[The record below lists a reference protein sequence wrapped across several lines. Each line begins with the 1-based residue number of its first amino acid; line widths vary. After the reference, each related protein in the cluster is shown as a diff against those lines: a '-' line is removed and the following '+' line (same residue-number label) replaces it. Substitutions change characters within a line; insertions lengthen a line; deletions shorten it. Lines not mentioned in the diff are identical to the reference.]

1 MTTDPA
7 INVSVKKPMRNK
19 GRQSRTVLT
28 VSGRVKLLRRWWH
41 APDAGSLAPADEV
54 VDPQMNTVSV
64 GAREM
69 GCRLNNDGV
78 SFDRA
83 AANLK
88 RTAMIEMSGEQLR
101 LIVEAE
107 GICVL
112 AAQQARAIPP
122 AFQADQCVVDLRAEN
137 KTTRIYTGLDGV
149 MVPLVTEAEKV
160 TRRKQ
165 VRQKRRLSGK
175 KRRPLPARRKG
186 ANLPFKEFKTIVF
199 YDEHGKHW
207 HEVLSRKLRTQVGT
221 VVRREA
227 ARLGFRQADEKIA
240 NVDGASWIPRQ
251 LNERPDQL
259 PLDGLGL
266 DFYHLSENIHRCRRE
281 VFGKDD
287 EAGNRWAGALLHTL
301 KHDGYEQ
308 AWDQLTLWRSSLR
321 SPKKKQAADRLLNYV
336 SDRREMID
344 YPAFRERGW
353 QIGSGPTESRC
364 KTSTSRLKG
373 RGRRWDIVN
382 AEAVAALTTLEDSD
396 QWNLYWRIPDTVKT

>member
-1 MTTDPA
+1 
-7 INVSVKKPMRNK
+7 MRNK
-19 GRQSRTVLT
+19 GRQSRKVLT
-28 VSGRVKLLRRWWH
+28 VNGRVKLLRRWWH

-54 VDPQMNTVSV
+54 IDPLMNKVSV

-69 GCRLNNDGV
+69 GCRLNNDDV

-107 GICVL
+107 GRSVL

-122 AFQADQCVVDLRAEN
+122 AFQAAQCVVDPRAEK

-149 MVPLVTEAEKV
+149 MVPLVTEAEKA

-165 VRQKRRLSGK
+165 VRQKRQRSGK

-199 YDEHGKHW
+199 YDEHGEHW

-227 ARLGFRQADEKIA
+227 ERLGFRQADEKIA
-240 NVDGASWIPRQ
+240 NVDGATWIPKQ

-266 DFYHLSENIHRCRRE
+266 DFYHLSENIHRCRRV
-281 VFGKDD
+281 VFDKDD

-336 SDRREMID
+336 SDRREMIS
-344 YPAFRERGW
+344 YPEFRQRGW

-373 RGRRWDIVN
+373 RGRRWDSPN
-382 AEAVAALTTLEDSD
+382 AEAVAALTTLQDSD
-396 QWNLYWRIPDTVKT
+396 QWNLYWRIPDTTKT

>member
-1 MTTDPA
+1 
-7 INVSVKKPMRNK
+7 
-19 GRQSRTVLT
+19 
-28 VSGRVKLLRRWWH
+28 
-41 APDAGSLAPADEV
+41 
-54 VDPQMNTVSV
+54 
-64 GAREM
+64 
-69 GCRLNNDGV
+69 
-78 SFDRA
+78 
-83 AANLK
+83 
-88 RTAMIEMSGEQLR
+88 MIEMSGEQLR
-101 LIVEAE
+101 LMVEAE
-107 GICVL
+107 GRCVL

-122 AFQADQCVVDLRAEN
+122 AFQAAQCVVDPRAEK

-149 MVPLVTEAEKV
+149 MVPLVTEAEKA
-160 TRRKQ
+160 TRRQQ
-165 VRQKRRLSGK
+165 VRQKRQRSGK
-175 KRRPLPARRKG
+175 KCRPLPARRKG
-186 ANLPFKEFKTIVF
+186 ANLPFKEFKTITF
-199 YDEHGKHW
+199 YDEHGEHW

-227 ARLGFRQADEKIA
+227 ERLGFRQADEKIA

-266 DFYHLSENIHRCRRE
+266 DFYHLSENIHRCRRV

-301 KHDGYEQ
+301 KHDGYKK

-336 SDRREMID
+336 SDRREMIS
-344 YPAFRERGW
+344 YPEFRQRGW

-373 RGRRWDIVN
+373 RGRRWDSPN
-382 AEAVAALTTLEDSD
+382 AEAVAALTTLQDSD
-396 QWNLYWRIPDTVKT
+396 QWNVYWRIPDIAKT